1 MEHQDPAALVV
12 YIEDNPDTQRLV
24 KWLLERT
31 KRYEVLTAHDGLS
44 GLELVQRRRPD
55 LVLIDLD
62 VPLLGGFELARRIL
76 AADDLREIP
85 LIAVSASVMQ
95 REQQRCLDECFVAF
109 IAKPFDV
116 QHFRQ
121 VVDRQL
127 RLRRSARADPPP
139 AG

>member
-1 MEHQDPAALVV
+1 MTHQDRPALVV
-12 YIEDNPDTQRLV
+12 HVEDSPDNQRLV
-24 KWLLERT
+24 QWVLERT
-31 KRYEVLTAHDGLS
+31 GRYEVIAAKDGVS
-44 GLELVQRRRPD
+44 GLELVQLRHPD

-62 VPLLGGFELARRIL
+62 IPLLDGFELARRIL
-76 AADDLREIP
+76 AAEELREIP

-95 REQQRCLDECFVAF
+95 REQQRCLDEGFVAF